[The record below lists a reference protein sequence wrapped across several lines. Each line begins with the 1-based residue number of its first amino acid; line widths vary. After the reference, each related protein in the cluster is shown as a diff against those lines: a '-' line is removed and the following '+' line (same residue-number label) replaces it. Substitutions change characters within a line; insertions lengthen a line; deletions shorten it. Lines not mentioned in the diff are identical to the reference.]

1 MLRLCQFL
9 LGDRDDA
16 YDVSQ
21 DVFVKCFRERE
32 AKAKAIAWGPW
43 LNRVA
48 VNACHDRSRRRR
60 RRRDSDALALGECDL
75 IGEAPTTPEKEVLGN
90 ERREAIRE
98 RFLRL
103 PLRQREVFVLRYLEG
118 WSTEETAAAL
128 HVTTCTVK
136 RHLFRAIH
144 RLRARLRDVP

>member
-1 MLRLCQFL
+1 MLRLCHLL

-16 YDVSQ
+16 HDVSQ
-21 DVFVKCFRERE
+21 DVFVKCFRER
-32 AKAKAIAWGPW
+32 AARAKAIAWGPW

-60 RRRDSDALALGECDL
+60 RRRDSDVLALGECDL
-75 IGEAPTTPEKEVLGN
+75 MSESPTPEKEVLGN
-90 ERREAIRE
+90 ERRRAIRE
-98 RFLRL
+98 RFQRL
-103 PLRQREVFVLRYLEG
+103 PLRQREVFMLRYLEG

-128 HVTTCTVK
+128 HVTTGTVK

-144 RLRARLRDVP
+144 RLRARLRDVS